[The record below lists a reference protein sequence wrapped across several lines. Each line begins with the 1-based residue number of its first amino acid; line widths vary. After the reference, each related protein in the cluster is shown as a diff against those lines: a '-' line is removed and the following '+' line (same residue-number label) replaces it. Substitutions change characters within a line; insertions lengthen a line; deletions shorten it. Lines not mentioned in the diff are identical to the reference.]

1 MTSPPITVSLT
12 AAPLPTSVVQGVNV
26 VGTQADASVGVVAP
40 EGLEDPRKSEQEQC
54 MLLASPASH
63 KDTLK
68 SEHAE
73 DSAPG
78 VAGALFAALAHT
90 DAPTLVKAAVRTSS
104 GMFLEEPSC

>member
-1 MTSPPITVSLT
+1 
-12 AAPLPTSVVQGVNV
+12 
-26 VGTQADASVGVVAP
+26 
-40 EGLEDPRKSEQEQC
+40 

-78 VAGALFAALAHT
+78 VAGAFAALAHT
-90 DAPTLVKAAVRTSS
+90 DAPTLMKAAVRASS
-104 GMFLEEPSC
+104 GMFCFLKGHLVDPMKVVNEKLRELGPWKPG